1 MVLNKP
7 WPLRVHRIPQKPE
20 LQYLMCFFHVV
31 ENVKKRVSSLS
42 KNSKY
47 LVYRRIYEM
56 HYARDATE
64 FMSIQERA
72 DGL

>member
-1 MVLNKP
+1 MDIYKV
-7 WPLRVHRIPQKPE
+7 
-20 LQYLMCFFHVV
+20 VV
-31 ENVKKRVSSLS
+31 ERPLVIRYGMGDAEDAQLNGVEQTLAAPLS